1 MQTIEN
7 KSFSSERALYG
18 SDGLILKNCTFEGE
32 EDGES
37 ALKESS
43 NIEAHSSTFK
53 LRYPFWHDTTVL
65 VDGCTLAQSARA
77 PFWYTKNL
85 KIRNCEINSPKSLRE
100 STDIIIENS
109 TINSSELGWR
119 CDGVCIKDSKL
130 SGEYFLFSSKN
141 INFKSTTFSGKYSFQ
156 YIENAVVEDSILST
170 KDAFWHAKN
179 VHIKNSTV
187 NGEYLGWYSENLTF
201 ENCKITGTQPFC
213 YAKGLTLIN
222 CTMEN
227 CDLSFE
233 RSEVNAS
240 LTAPIL
246 SIKNPASG
254 RIEVPSVGEIIL
266 DYKTDCKIVIKEEAL
281 V

>member
-43 NIEAHSSTFK
+43 NIEAYSSIFK

-65 VDGCTLAQSARA
+65 VDSCTLEKSARA
-77 PFWYTKNL
+77 PFWYTKDL
-85 KIRNCEINSPKSLRE
+85 KIISCEINAPKALRE

-119 CDGVCIKDSKL
+119 CDGVCIKDSML

-156 YIENAVVEDSILST
+156 YIENAVVEDSILNT
-170 KDAFWHAKN
+170 KDAF
-179 VHIKNSTV
+179 
-187 NGEYLGWYSENLTF
+187 
-201 ENCKITGTQPFC
+201 
-213 YAKGLTLIN
+213 
-222 CTMEN
+222 
-227 CDLSFE
+227 
-233 RSEVNAS
+233 
-240 LTAPIL
+240 
-246 SIKNPASG
+246 
-254 RIEVPSVGEIIL
+254 
-266 DYKTDCKIVIKEEAL
+266 
-281 V
+281 